1 MQTLQVQLA
10 ERSYPIYIGAGLLAQ
25 TAMFVPHIAG
35 RQVAVITNETVAP
48 LYLPRL
54 IAGFKKRWPGVEIRI
69 RDGEQQELVQ
79 ALTAV
84 PASPRSDAA
93 AGAGVDGLPASLSL
107 QQLSQAAIDQA
118 LQAARG
124 NMSQAARQ
132 LGISRQTLYR
142 KLKMP
147 VA

>member
-1 MQTLQVQLA
+1 MC
-10 ERSYPIYIGAGLLAQ
+10 
-25 TAMFVPHIAG
+25 
-35 RQVAVITNETVAP
+35 
-48 LYLPRL
+48 
-54 IAGFKKRWPGVEIRI
+54 I
-69 RDGEQQELVQ
+69 RD
-79 ALTAV
+79 
-84 PASPRSDAA
+84 R
-93 AGAGVDGLPASLSL
+93 
-107 QQLSQAAIDQA
+107 SQAAIDQA

>member
-1 MQTLQVQLA
+1 MG
-10 ERSYPIYIGAGLLAQ
+10 P
-25 TAMFVPHIAG
+25 
-35 RQVAVITNETVAP
+35 
-48 LYLPRL
+48 
-54 IAGFKKRWPGVEIRI
+54 
-69 RDGEQQELVQ
+69 
-79 ALTAV
+79 
-84 PASPRSDAA
+84 
-93 AGAGVDGLPASLSL
+93 GVDGLPASLSL